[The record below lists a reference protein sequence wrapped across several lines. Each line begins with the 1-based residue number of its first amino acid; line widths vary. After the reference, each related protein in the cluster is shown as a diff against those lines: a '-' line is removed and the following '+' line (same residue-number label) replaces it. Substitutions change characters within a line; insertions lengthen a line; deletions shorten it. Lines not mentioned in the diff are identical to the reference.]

1 LSSTNVKNTASSS
14 KGHGNLHLALAEH
27 TCFGTFLKLPRP
39 EVVDLL
45 ALAGFDFVICDMEHA
60 QITEV
65 EARTVIKACA
75 AVGLPVTVR
84 LPEPTQGV
92 VNRLLEA
99 GAVGIQMPRLRS
111 ASDARNLH
119 TMMHFPPEG
128 SRSVGNANAWAGYG
142 SVPIPQYLQE
152 SDARALV
159 IGQFET
165 REIEEPIDA
174 MMQNLDVAFIGP
186 MDLSVDFG
194 VPGQFDHPDV
204 AARIRQI
211 EDAAARTDTFMG
223 AFVGSIEKAGKLAA
237 QGYRYLAVSGD
248 IGILGSGAKNMVN
261 SLHEAEAKA
270 NASTA

>member
-1 LSSTNVKNTASSS
+1 LSAKNRDNTVSGS
-14 KGHGNLHLALAEH
+14 KGHGNLHLALAERA
-27 TCFGTFLKLPRP
+27 CYGTFLKLPRP

-60 QITEV
+60 QITEE

-111 ASDARNLH
+111 GSDTRNLH
-119 TMMHFPPEG
+119 AMMHFPPEG
-128 SRSVGNANAWAGYG
+128 GRSVGNANAWAGYG
-142 SVPIPQYLQE
+142 SVPVPQYLKE
-152 SDARALV
+152 SNARALV

-174 MMQNLDVAFIGP
+174 MMHNLDVAFIGP

-194 VPGQFDHPDV
+194 VPGQFDHPEV
-204 AARIRQI
+204 AARIRRV
-211 EDAAARTDTFMG
+211 EEAASRTGTHMG
-223 AFVGSIEKAGKLAA
+223 AFVGSIEMAGKLAA

-248 IGILGSGAKNMVN
+248 VGILGNAAKNLVN
-261 SLHEAEAKA
+261 SLHEAEAKTKA
-270 NASTA
+270 TAK